1 MSILTSIDGMPLFST
16 MQEAIQW
23 ANSRGLSGYHTHVYN
38 NQIGYMGGATHPN
51 QPPASSAA
59 GGIGGNNNT
68 NSQSSPTTGSGGGG
82 Y

>member
-38 NQIGYMGGATHPN
+38 IQIGYMGGATHPN